1 MNAFE
6 LRLSDRVE
14 ILAMDVS
21 SGLSKL
27 RHRGDRF
34 DVIFADPPYRSSES
48 EDLLVNL
55 GEGRVLAEGGLLIL
69 EHHHKRELRDRY
81 GSLVAGEGVEGRR
94 EHPHALRH
102 RSELGRGPCAR
113 LSPMAP
119 PRVAIYPGS
128 FDPLT
133 LGHVDI
139 IERGSALFDSII
151 VAVLRNVEKSPLFTV
166 EERLQMIRDTFRE
179 RGNVEAD
186 SFSGLLVDYA
196 SSRKAT
202 TIVRGIRAIS
212 DFEYEF
218 QMALMNRR
226 LRPDDRDGV
235 HDAGRGVFVRELAAG
250 EGSREPRRQRF
261 RARAR

>member
-1 MNAFE
+1 
-6 LRLSDRVE
+6 
-14 ILAMDVS
+14 
-21 SGLSKL
+21 
-27 RHRGDRF
+27 
-34 DVIFADPPYRSSES
+34 
-48 EDLLVNL
+48 
-55 GEGRVLAEGGLLIL
+55 
-69 EHHHKRELRDRY
+69 
-81 GSLVAGEGVEGRR
+81 
-94 EHPHALRH
+94 
-102 RSELGRGPCAR
+102 
-113 LSPMAP
+113 MAP
-119 PRVAIYPGS
+119 LAPMRVAIYPGS

-166 EERLQMIRDTFRE
+166 DERLEMIRETFRE

-226 LRPDDRDGV
+226 LAPAIETVFMMPAEEYSYVSSKLVKEVASLGGSVSGLVPGDVEKKLLERVRRKPMKSMKPMKDD
-235 HDAGRGVFVRELAAG
+235 
-250 EGSREPRRQRF
+250 
-261 RARAR
+261 